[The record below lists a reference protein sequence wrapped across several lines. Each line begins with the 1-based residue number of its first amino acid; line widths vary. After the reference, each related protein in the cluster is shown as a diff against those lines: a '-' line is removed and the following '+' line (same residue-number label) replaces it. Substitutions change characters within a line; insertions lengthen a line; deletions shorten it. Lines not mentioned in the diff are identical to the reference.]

1 SKLGSARNGNVIIQ
15 ERCLKGAE
23 YAREILKNDLENFK
37 FYNEILW
44 LTRLAQI
51 SSPASVKIL

>member
-1 SKLGSARNGNVIIQ
+1 
-15 ERCLKGAE
+15 
-23 YAREILKNDLENFK
+23 AREILKNDFGK
-37 FYNEILW
+37 FYNEILC